1 MRKNKLGKPCKDNA
15 KFLYLL
21 LVGVISFSLLQIAH
35 AQTFPNS
42 EMQVTLSDDLSND
55 HIAQDILKKIEQTK
69 KMINDLKQKEY
80 EENQA
85 KENLQKM
92 RDISVKLLNHDL
104 GELERLWEKHS
115 SRNSFE
121 KFVNKKPSY
130 VEGVFWDQFDFKEQ
144 KVNAGRIAMNEVLSN
159 GGTMHDAQEAY
170 NKAATTL
177 RIELIEINAQIN
189 TKHNLANY
197 EEQQLFNSEGQFH
210 QSNATQAKLT
220 NLYLDYAMQP
230 NYILANL
237 DSQPVLDIDLDAQC
251 NEGLILVTR
260 MISGNQSC
268 VEESLAK
275 KWLTN
280 GVQGLVI
287 SQNDLDDSNDV
298 QITPGTQCKEG
309 HQVVYHLVDAE
320 YQCVLVSD
328 AKDMVE
334 QNIAEN
340 HTFIDYIV
348 SKDDLKIHED
358 AVYEINQKISKI
370 TKEYDLKYGT
380 LELEYNKIIEHEN
393 WMAKQTTQEIIDEYK
408 SGIISKE
415 DVSKRI
421 SEIRKNNVITIE
433 NILEQ
438 KSYVVNLLE
447 LEQKNKILKLVNNH
461 ENNTGI
467 NVDWDYLNETIDV
480 IPEQNE
486 KNLSTSVEISLSEDD
501 VGNIRLDDV
510 DVVNSFGQ
518 KFDEIKS
525 DQVLQIAADIT
536 NHNEHKHD
544 FAYVL
549 EITDSENNLTQ
560 PARWMTGT
568 INPDQTFNISLS
580 WMPEEVGEY
589 TATLSVG
596 TSIDS
601 ILQAADIKINVNP
614 NGDISDDDYCK
625 NDHELIFK
633 YSDNSPICVSPDAAF
648 KLVNTGLA
656 FA

>member
-1 MRKNKLGKPCKDNA
+1 MRKNKLGKSYKNNA
-15 KFLYLL
+15 KLLHLL
-21 LVGVISFSLLQIAH
+21 LVGVISFSLIQIAH
-35 AQTFPNS
+35 AQTFPDS
-42 EMQVTLSDDLSND
+42 EMQVILSDDLSND
-55 HIAQDILKKIEQTK
+55 YIAQDILKKIEQTK
-69 KMINDLKQKEY
+69 KMIDDLKQKEY

-85 KENLQKM
+85 KENLQEM
-92 RDISVKLLNHDL
+92 RDISVTLLNQDL
-104 GELERLWEKHS
+104 DELERLWEKHS
-115 SRNSFE
+115 SRSSFE

-159 GGTMHDAQEAY
+159 GGTIHDAQEAY

-189 TKHNLANY
+189 ARHNLANY
-197 EEQQLFNSEGQFH
+197 EEQQLFNSAGQLH
-210 QSNATQAKLT
+210 QSNVTQAKLT
-220 NLYLDYAMQP
+220 DLYLDYAMQP

-237 DSQPVLDIDLDAQC
+237 DNLPVLDIDSDAQC
-251 NEGLILVTR
+251 NEGFVLVTR
-260 MISGNQSC
+260 MMSGNQSC
-268 VEESLAK
+268 IEESLAK
-275 KWLTN
+275 KWIN
-280 GVQGLVI
+280 DGVPGLVI
-287 SQNDLDDSNDV
+287 SQDNLDNSNDV
-298 QITPGTQCKEG
+298 QINPGTQCKKD
-309 HQVVYHLVDAE
+309 HQVVYHIVAAE
-320 YQCVLVSD
+320 YLCVLESD
-328 AKDMVE
+328 AKNLME
-334 QNIAEN
+334 QNIVEN
-340 HTFIDYIV
+340 HTFIDYIT

-358 AVYEINQKISKI
+358 TIYEINQKISKI
-370 TKEYDLKYGT
+370 NEKYDLKHNVLK
-380 LELEYNKIIEHEN
+380 LEFDKTIEREN
-393 WMAKQTTQEIIDEYK
+393 QMAKQTTQEIIDEYK

-421 SEIRKNNVITIE
+421 SEIRKNNVIAIE

-438 KSYVVNLLE
+438 KSYKTNLLE
-447 LEQKNKILKLVNNH
+447 LEQKNKILRLVNNH
-461 ENNTGI
+461 ENDPDI
-467 NVDWDYLNETIDV
+467 NVDWGYLNETIDTV
-480 IPEQNE
+480 SEQNE
-486 KNLSTSVEISLSEDD
+486 KNLPTSVKISLSQENIGD
-501 VGNIRLDDV
+501 IRLDDI

-536 NHNEHKHD
+536 NHNEHEHD

-580 WMPEEVGEY
+580 WMPEEIGEY

-601 ILQAADIKINVNP
+601 ILQVADIKINVNP
-614 NGDISDDDYCK
+614 NGDVSDDDYCK

-633 YSDNSPICVSPDAAF
+633 YSDNSPICVSPDAAS